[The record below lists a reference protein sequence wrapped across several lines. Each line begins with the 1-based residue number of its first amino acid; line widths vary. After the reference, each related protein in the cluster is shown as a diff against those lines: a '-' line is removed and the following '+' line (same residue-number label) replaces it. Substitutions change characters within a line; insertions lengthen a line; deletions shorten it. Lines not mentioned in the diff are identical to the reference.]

1 MLRYD
6 RQTKSDLVALYDIR
20 PGNGAGPFL
29 QPRSP
34 HGANLPTEEKSC
46 KQLHYMFAL
55 NKNANTINSQVTS
68 FKFILVQL
76 TIPQKPTNIQNDP
89 LQINRRILHHNVLF
103 VQLTT
108 LI

>member
-1 MLRYD
+1 MQIYVLSVPAFSENILSY
-6 RQTKSDLVALYDIR
+6 L
-20 PGNGAGPFL
+20 
-29 QPRSP
+29 
-34 HGANLPTEEKSC
+34 NLPTEDKIC